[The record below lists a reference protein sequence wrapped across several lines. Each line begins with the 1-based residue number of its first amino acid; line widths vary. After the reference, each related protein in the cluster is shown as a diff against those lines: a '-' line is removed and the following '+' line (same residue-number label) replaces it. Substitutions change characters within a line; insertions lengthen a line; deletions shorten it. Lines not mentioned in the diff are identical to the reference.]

1 MKVLHVIPSISETQG
16 GPSFAVRAMT
26 HALRKQGIQADIAT
40 TDDDGTG
47 QRKPGLV
54 YAEPTTVGDDPAVWF
69 FPKQTEFYKF
79 SWPMRQWLNQ
89 NISGYDLVHI
99 HAVFSFATIA
109 AGRAA
114 KRAGV
119 PYLIRPLGS
128 LSHWGM
134 SQRRPWLKKSSFA
147 LLDKPVLDRATRIHF
162 TSEVEQREAAAL
174 HIQAPGVVL
183 PLGFDLS
190 DFLRLERSESQDANW
205 AQWQGKKVLLF
216 LSRLDEKKGLPILL
230 DAFQQL
236 ATAFPEWQLAIAG
249 QGNAEWVQ
257 QLKSHVSA
265 PFSERIHWLGHV
277 AGQEKLSLLAR
288 ADAYVLPSYSENFGI
303 ALLEAMAAALP
314 CVTTHGVALAHETHC
329 AEAVLRIPPGDAGA
343 LMAALTELFQNPEKQ
358 KALAE
363 RARAAAFFFT
373 EDAFGQ
379 RLVQLYESCLKP

>member
-1 MKVLHVIPSISETQG
+1 
-16 GPSFAVRAMT
+16 
-26 HALRKQGIQADIAT
+26 
-40 TDDDGTG
+40 
-47 QRKPGLV
+47 
-54 YAEPTTVGDDPAVWF
+54 
-69 FPKQTEFYKF
+69 
-79 SWPMRQWLNQ
+79 
-89 NISGYDLVHI
+89 
-99 HAVFSFATIA
+99 
-109 AGRAA
+109 
-114 KRAGV
+114 
-119 PYLIRPLGS
+119 
-128 LSHWGM
+128 
-134 SQRRPWLKKSSFA
+134 
-147 LLDKPVLDRATRIHF
+147 
-162 TSEVEQREAAAL
+162 
-174 HIQAPGVVL
+174 
-183 PLGFDLS
+183 
-190 DFLRLERSESQDANW
+190 LERSESQDANW